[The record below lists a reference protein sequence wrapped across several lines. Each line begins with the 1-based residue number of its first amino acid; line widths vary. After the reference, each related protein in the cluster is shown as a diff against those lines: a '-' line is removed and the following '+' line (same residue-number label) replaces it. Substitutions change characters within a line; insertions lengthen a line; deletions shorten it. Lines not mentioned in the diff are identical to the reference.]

1 MDVDAKGGDDG
12 CLPCTLKSP
21 SSPPALAHN
30 LVVGKENSKTVP
42 NPLLRSCFSGD
53 VVAWSVVSHGAQ
65 LLVLYTENFTAD
77 SSFSIARAFNHTPDE
92 GIALRER
99 PCTVDEGIA
108 VSFFKKIY
116 IYLFLGSLSGIF
128 NHTARN
134 RCHESSNRTARD
146 RNQDAVIAHASI
158 SS

>member
-92 GIALRER
+92 GIA
-99 PCTVDEGIA
+99 